1 MENGERKFKRHY
13 VIGLTLLTLIS
24 GWGGAAL
31 MLGAYPEHYVEWLP
45 YMPLFFYFW
54 GLIFVALFRRNTG
67 RKMTRLFLGMKVA
80 KMLLFVLLIGLYTSL
95 VDVRNTE
102 FVVTFLAYYLIFLLF
117 ETVFF
122 WHYENKLKKNE
133 GNE

>member
-54 GLIFVALFRRNTG
+54 GLISWRFSAATPG
-67 RKMTRLFLGMKVA
+67 GK
-80 KMLLFVLLIGLYTSL
+80 
-95 VDVRNTE
+95 
-102 FVVTFLAYYLIFLLF
+102 
-117 ETVFF
+117 
-122 WHYENKLKKNE
+122 
-133 GNE
+133 

>member
-31 MLGAYPEHYVEWLP
+31 MLGAYPKHYVEW
-45 YMPLFFYFW
+45 
-54 GLIFVALFRRNTG
+54 
-67 RKMTRLFLGMKVA
+67 LFLGMKVA

>member
-1 MENGERKFKRHY
+1 
-13 VIGLTLLTLIS
+13 
-24 GWGGAAL
+24 
-31 MLGAYPEHYVEWLP
+31 MLGAYPKHYVEWLP

-102 FVVTFLAYYLIFLLF
+102 FVVTFLAYYLIFPLF

>member
-31 MLGAYPEHYVEWLP
+31 MLGCYPKLMWRLP
-45 YMPLFFYFW
+45 YRAVFLFW

>member
-31 MLGAYPEHYVEWLP
+31 MLGAYPEHYVEW
-45 YMPLFFYFW
+45 
-54 GLIFVALFRRNTG
+54 
-67 RKMTRLFLGMKVA
+67 
-80 KMLLFVLLIGLYTSL
+80 LYTSL

>member
-1 MENGERKFKRHY
+1 
-13 VIGLTLLTLIS
+13 
-24 GWGGAAL
+24 
-31 MLGAYPEHYVEWLP
+31 
-45 YMPLFFYFW
+45 
-54 GLIFVALFRRNTG
+54 
-67 RKMTRLFLGMKVA
+67 
-80 KMLLFVLLIGLYTSL
+80 MLLFVLLIGLYTSL